1 MDQKYRYEPY
11 TSTPQQDR
19 HAIPLPSCRTN
30 QLNSVRH
37 VFSQPLISPN
47 KDKSSKSGDNIAV
60 SSVRCR
66 LPIRSS
72 PARFTRPPRSI
83 QPCQFASLA
92 SSCQACMKLPDL
104 FSRSSDPL
112 DPLIVCRNQRRT
124 DGALSTVSERRPE
137 GCLAS
142 RAPTRTTDPGTKRR
156 VWACAGPPSLP
167 ISRTCG

>member
-11 TSTPQQDR
+11 SVYEHTSAGPPHHSSSILPHQPTQLSQTCLFSAADLAKQR
-19 HAIPLPSCRTN
+19 QIFKIWRQYCCQVRQMSAADSLLACSLHSASSIPP
-30 QLNSVRH
+30 
-37 VFSQPLISPN
+37 
-47 KDKSSKSGDNIAV
+47 A
-60 SSVRCR
+60 
-66 LPIRSS
+66 LPICQS
-72 PARFTRPPRSI
+72 
-83 QPCQFASLA
+83 CQFLP
-92 SSCQACMKLPDL
+92 ACMKLPDL

-156 VWACAGPPSLP
+156 VWACAGPPVAP
-167 ISRTCG
+167 D